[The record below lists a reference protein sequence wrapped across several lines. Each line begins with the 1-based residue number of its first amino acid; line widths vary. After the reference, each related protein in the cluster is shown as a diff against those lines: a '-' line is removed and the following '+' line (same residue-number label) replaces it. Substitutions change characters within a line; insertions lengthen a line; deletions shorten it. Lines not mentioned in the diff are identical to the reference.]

1 MSGCVNVSNKNAS
14 VTLMNTSMAYIVNGG
29 WVKAAELS
37 ARINDHDDIKC
48 VFDKDYVYVDSNAGG
63 DYIDQVVDEELTNMN
78 SDVYPNEE
86 FFTSVVGKIIN
97 DDLGGVSIGY
107 VDEFHDHD
115 ENWFKIFGVS
125 WRDSWIK
132 IELSKDGDSDLFV
145 DGSNIPVPQSMS
157 VDECFGE
164 IKKRIVTLIPF

>member
-1 MSGCVNVSNKNAS
+1 MADDHVS
-14 VTLMNTSMAYIVNGG
+14 VTLMNTSMTYIVNGG

-37 ARINDHDDIKC
+37 ARVNKCDDIKSQFE
-48 VFDKDYVYVDSNAGG
+48 FDYIYVDSTAGS
-63 DYIDQVVDEELTNMN
+63 DYVWQIIDEELTNM
-78 SDVYPNEE
+78 DDDIYPNED
-86 FFTSVVGKIIN
+86 FVTDVIGKIIS

-115 ENWFKIFGVS
+115 ENWFKNFGVD
-125 WRDSWIK
+125 WQDSSILFA
-132 IELSKDGDSDLFV
+132 LSKDGLFELSV
-145 DGSNIPVPQSMS
+145 DRKSIPVPQSMS

>member
-1 MSGCVNVSNKNAS
+1 MTDNHVS

-37 ARINDHDDIKC
+37 ARINKYDDIKSQFE
-48 VFDKDYVYVDSNAGG
+48 FDYIYVDSTAGS
-63 DYIDQVVDEELTNMN
+63 DYVWQIIDEELTNMN
-78 SDVYPNEE
+78 DDIYPNED
-86 FFTSVVGKIIN
+86 FVTDVIGKIIN

-115 ENWFKIFGVS
+115 ENWFKIYGLK

-132 IELSKDGDSDLFV
+132 IELTKDGDFKLVV
-145 DGSNIPVPQSMS
+145 DGANIPVPQSMS
-157 VDECFGE
+157 VDDCFGE

>member
-1 MSGCVNVSNKNAS
+1 MTDNHVS
-14 VTLMNTSMAYIVNGG
+14 VTLMNTSMTYIVNGG

-37 ARINDHDDIKC
+37 ARINKYDDIKSQFE
-48 VFDKDYVYVDSNAGG
+48 FDYIYVDSTAGS
-63 DYIDQVVDEELTNMN
+63 DYVWQIIDEELTNM
-78 SDVYPNEE
+78 DDDIYPNED
-86 FFTSVVGKIIN
+86 FVTDVIGKIIN

-107 VDEFHDHD
+107 VDEFHDHN
-115 ENWFKIFGVS
+115 ENWFKIYGLK

-132 IELSKDGDSDLFV
+132 IELSKDCDFKLVV
-145 DGSNIPVPQSMS
+145 DGANIPVPQSMN